1 MSTRSDIAVAR
12 FLEGYNCTQSIICA
26 YSDTAQIDRNL
37 ALKIACGF
45 GAGMG
50 RKQEVCGAITGGIMA
65 IGLKY
70 GRGEND
76 DRRVTDLAYAKV
88 RELMDRFAEK
98 HGTCICRKLLNG
110 CELTTEEGQ
119 RQFKQKDLLHKI
131 CKPCV
136 ERVAGI
142 LEDIL

>member
-1 MSTRSDIAVAR
+1 MSTRGDIAVSK
-12 FLEGYNCTQSIICA
+12 FLEGYNCTQSIVYAFADIFG
-26 YSDTAQIDRNL
+26 IEKNL

-50 RKQEVCGAITGGIMA
+50 RKGEVCGAVSGGIMV

-70 GRGEND
+70 GRGEKD
-76 DRRVTDLAYAKV
+76 DRKVTDATYQKV
-88 RELMDRFAEK
+88 RELLDSFADK
-98 HGTCICRKLLNG
+98 QGTFICRKLLDG

-119 RQFKQKDLLHKI
+119 KQFKDRDYLHKI

-136 ERVAGI
+136 CNVA
-142 LEDIL
+142 DILDDIL